1 MVARRIL
8 VLGLGLVLA
17 ACGQSGADASVPEDD
32 SQIDCA
38 LGGSGS
44 FERECAVERSVFDGA
59 LFLTVRHPDGGFRRF
74 EVVGDGRGL
83 AVADGAEFA
92 EITVGDGRIDV
103 AVGADRYRFPATIGD
118 AQGG

>member
-1 MVARRIL
+1 MVARRVL

-32 SQIDCA
+32 SQIECA

-44 FERECAVERSVFDGA
+44 FERECAVERSVIDGA

-74 EVVGDGRGL
+74 EVV
-83 AVADGAEFA
+83 ADGDL
-92 EITVGDGRIDV
+92 GKLG